1 MESRKFKEH
10 CQKTGEAISKLNLD
24 RGKDESEQQPRKE
37 FPSKFNSEQAKF

>member
-24 RGKDESEQQPRKE
+24 HDKNESEQQPREE
-37 FPSKFNSEQAKF
+37 FPRKFKF

>member
-24 RGKDESEQQPRKE
+24 HDKKNESEQQPREE
-37 FPSKFNSEQAKF
+37 FPSKFKF